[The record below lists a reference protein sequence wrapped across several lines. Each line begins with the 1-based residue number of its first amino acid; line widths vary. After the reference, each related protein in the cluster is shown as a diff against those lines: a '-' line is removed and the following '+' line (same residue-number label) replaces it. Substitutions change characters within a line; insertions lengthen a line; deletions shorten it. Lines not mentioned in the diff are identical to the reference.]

1 MGNPPGGRA
10 LRGQVVGGVY
20 ALALTS
26 FYLFPFLL
34 AGAFDESGESRSNHP
49 WAAAVVFAV
58 TGALFML
65 IALVIARRRREA
77 VPGAELL

>member
-1 MGNPPGGRA
+1 M
-10 LRGQVVGGVY
+10 Y

-49 WAAAVVFAV
+49 WAAAVVFAL
-58 TGALFML
+58 TGALFVL
-65 IALVIARRRREA
+65 IGLVLARRRREG
-77 VPGAELL
+77 VPAAELL